1 MIWFNR
7 ELLSYNSKNLLA
19 YMWKNYLICIYCKRI
34 KFIYVSCFF
43 LCKSNVYFTRNNLLN
58 NIFKIILVYF
68 VSERDVTEVGAQII
82 IEVIPG
88 VAKVDAAI
96 TKVMQAVTEVIPAVP
111 EIIYSS

>member
-1 MIWFNR
+1 M
-7 ELLSYNSKNLLA
+7 
-19 YMWKNYLICIYCKRI
+19 
-34 KFIYVSCFF
+34 
-43 LCKSNVYFTRNNLLN
+43 
-58 NIFKIILVYF
+58 
-68 VSERDVTEVGAQII
+68 SERDVTEVGAQII